1 MKELKLNLQGS
12 WKRVLAMLTVAAM
25 CFTVVGVS
33 PTFAA
38 EDKALDGVTFKTAT
52 KSEDVTQSEV
62 TINGDQEVTMSESD
76 TDVAFTATATIVVE
90 EQETKEQENAD
101 NDYTVKW
108 ESSDETG
115 AVTVEKGKISVVTP
129 LEADVK
135 TEITVAVTAG
145 EIALESAPVKLTVF
159 KATEAPGPGGSND
172 EVSAAEVEKMI
183 NELPAVDKLTLE
195 DKDAVEAAR
204 AAYDELSEA
213 AQKLVAKEAVAT
225 LEAAE
230 ARIKELEEG
239 TEEPNP
245 ADVSAAEAVEK
256 MINELPAKD
265 DLKLENKADVETARA
280 AYDALSEAAQKL
292 VAGEAVATLE
302 AAEAQIAKLEKD
314 AAAAKKAADDAAK
327 LINDLPAADKLTLAD
342 KAKVDAAK
350 KAYDALSADAKALV
364 PKTTVDKLNAAV
376 AKIAE
381 LEKAAADADKKTEQ
395 PTKATTAASA
405 TALKV
410 GTKKVVAGVTY
421 QVAKNN
427 TVTYQKPKKNAT
439 KVTIPATV
447 KINGKTYK
455 VTTVAKNAFKGNK
468 KVKTVKVGKNV
479 TSIGASA
486 FQNCKALTTV
496 TLPAKTTTIGKNAFA
511 GSKKLKK
518 IVIKSTKMT
527 TKTIKNGAFKKVSKK
542 TTVDVP
548 NKKAKTYKK
557 LFQKKGLPK
566 ACKVK

>member
-129 LEADVK
+129 LEANVE

-204 AAYDELSEA
+204 AAYDELSEE
-213 AQKLVAKEAVAT
+213 AQKLVAKEALEK

-230 ARIKELEEG
+230 KKI
-239 TEEPNP
+239 
-245 ADVSAAEAVEK
+245 AD
-256 MINELPAKD
+256 
-265 DLKLENKADVETARA
+265 
-280 AYDALSEAAQKL
+280 
-292 VAGEAVATLE
+292 
-302 AAEAQIAKLEKD
+302 LEKAEND
-314 AAAAKKAADDAAK
+314 AAAVKKAADDAAK
-327 LINDLPAADKLTLAD
+327 LINALPAADKLTLAD

-395 PTKATTAASA
+395 PTKATTAAST

>member
-25 CFTVVGVS
+25 CFTVVGIS

-38 EDKALDGVTFKTAT
+38 EGDANAKEENKGVSF
-52 KSEDVTQSEV
+52 VTSDEGSSKV
-62 TINGDQEVTMSESD
+62 EIEGKETVTMAE
-76 TDVAFTATATIVVE
+76 TDSKKFTATATINGTDEVIASEYEV
-90 EQETKEQENAD
+90 TWDSN
-101 NDYTVKW
+101 NDAVKM
-108 ESSDETG
+108 
-115 AVTVEKGKISVVTP
+115 EKNVASVVTQ
-129 LEADVK
+129 LEADE
-135 TEITVAVTAG
+135 TATITV
-145 EIALESAPVKLTVF
+145 S
-159 KATEAPGPGGSND
+159 
-172 EVSAAEVEKMI
+172 VSAAELDEPLTDTVE
-183 NELPAVDKLTLE
+183 LTV
-195 DKDAVEAAR
+195 KKAAVETP
-204 AAYDELSEA
+204 D
-213 AQKLVAKEAVAT
+213 
-225 LEAAE
+225 
-230 ARIKELEEG
+230 
-239 TEEPNP
+239 P

-256 MINELPAKD
+256 LINDLPAAD
-265 DLKLENKADVETARA
+265 DITLENKADVEAARA
-280 AYDALSEAAQKL
+280 AYDELNDAAKALVSED
-292 VAGEAVATLE
+292 AVAKLE
-302 AAEAQIAKLEKD
+302 AAEKQIADLEKAEND

-364 PKTTVDKLNAAV
+364 SKEAKDKLDKAV

-381 LEKAAADADKKTEQ
+381 LEKADTNKKDD
-395 PTKATTAASA
+395 PTKDTGSTTVAP
-405 TALKV
+405 KV
-410 GTKKVVAGVTY
+410 GEKKVVSGVTY

-427 TVTYQKPKKNAT
+427 TVTYQKPKKNA
-439 KVTIPATV
+439 KKITIPATV

-455 VTTVAKNAFKGNK
+455 VTAVAKNAFKGNK

-496 TLPAKTTTIGKNAFA
+496 TLPAKTKTIGKNAFA
-511 GSKKLKK
+511 NSKKLKK

-527 TKTIKNGAFKKVSKK
+527 KKTIKNGAFKKVSKK
-542 TTVDVP
+542 VTVDVP